1 MRISFVTNFYIFKK
15 KIAFQSENLILRHP
29 NLLGRNQMNI
39 FISGSSIS
47 DDFNKTDQSK
57 DLILRIPVFVEIKII
72 GFSTSGSSNSGS

>member
-1 MRISFVTNFYIFKK
+1 
-15 KIAFQSENLILRHP
+15 
-29 NLLGRNQMNI
+29 MNI

-72 GFSTSGSSNSGS
+72 DYSTSGSYE